1 MCKTCV
7 SSHSLDLEDDTRL
20 NLFDDGTLM
29 IRNTRES
36 DQGEYQCMARNS
48 AGEVKT
54 QNAMLRYSSPPGTAF
69 LPEGTWGK
77 CLSSPSVICT
87 RK

>member
-1 MCKTCV
+1 MCI
-7 SSHSLDLEDDTRL
+7 SSHLLDLEDDTRL

-54 QNAMLRYSSPPGTAF
+54 QNAMLRYSNPPGTI
-69 LPEGTWGK
+69 L
-77 CLSSPSVICT
+77 LMSLD
-87 RK
+87 

>member
-1 MCKTCV
+1 MCI
-7 SSHSLDLEDDTRL
+7 SSHSLDLEDDSRF

-54 QNAMLRYSSPPGTAF
+54 QNAMLRYSSPPGTTF
-69 LPEGTWGK
+69 
-77 CLSSPSVICT
+77 SPHN
-87 RK
+87 